1 MATPL
6 QPTSTA
12 ALPAWR
18 SQPLVAGA
26 LAGLAGG
33 IVFGLMMQAMMPNM
47 LAMIGSLIG
56 QPSLGWVV
64 HLVVSAVIGAIFGFG
79 LGTYAQTRTLAITW
93 ALAIGLGAAYG
104 FVWWILGPLLIM
116 PIMLG
121 QGPQLANALT
131 QQNVMAL
138 MGHLVYGVV
147 TGASFK
153 AIHGE

>member
-47 LAMIGSLIG
+47 LAMIGSFIG
-56 QPSLGWVV
+56 QPSLGWPV
-64 HLVVSAVIGAIFGFG
+64 HLIVSAVIGAIFGFA
-79 LGTYAQTRTLAITW
+79 LGTYARTRTLAITW
-93 ALAIGLGAAYG
+93 ALAIGVGVAYG
-104 FVWWILGPLLIM
+104 FRVVDSRAAPDHADHAGPRSSGGGRAE
-116 PIMLG
+116 PAEPHG
-121 QGPQLANALT
+121 A
-131 QQNVMAL
+131 
-138 MGHLVYGVV
+138 MGHLVYGLV